1 MKVLF
6 NTSVFYLVLGAV
18 AALALRG
25 FAAQPCVAGASALG
39 AVHPHLIALGFFGF
53 LVATLFALRADFTG
67 ERLFRPFYLVY
78 NVGIV
83 LSAGAL
89 LAKGAALYTNT
100 AGSLDGVRG
109 RGHPGQRARR
119 RRPGVAPG
127 AAEQGGRPRDAADAP
142 SLAPAK
148 FPLSTEWKTGDTC
161 HMAHGTGTRGRGTR
175 ATRRHRLWQSRQ
187 EFVRKTRG

>member
-1 MKVLF
+1 M
-6 NTSVFYLVLGAV
+6 TDPLVERCTHEGIVQHIGLLPGSRRGGGPGA
-18 AALALRG
+18 ARLRGTALR
-25 FAAQPCVAGASALG
+25 CRASALG

-100 AGSLDGVRG
+100 ATQGAWTVYEAVGILGNVLVVVGLALLLVLLSKVVDHVM
-109 RGHPGQRARR
+109 QRTPQA
-119 RRPGVAPG
+119 
-127 AAEQGGRPRDAADAP
+127 
-142 SLAPAK
+142 
-148 FPLSTEWKTGDTC
+148 
-161 HMAHGTGTRGRGTR
+161 
-175 ATRRHRLWQSRQ
+175 
-187 EFVRKTRG
+187 

>member
-39 AVHPHLIALGFFGF
+39 AVHPHLIALGVFGF

-100 AGSLDGVRG
+100 ATQGAWTVYEAVGILGNVLVVVGLALLLVLLSKVVDHVM
-109 RGHPGQRARR
+109 QRTPQA
-119 RRPGVAPG
+119 
-127 AAEQGGRPRDAADAP
+127 
-142 SLAPAK
+142 
-148 FPLSTEWKTGDTC
+148 
-161 HMAHGTGTRGRGTR
+161 
-175 ATRRHRLWQSRQ
+175 
-187 EFVRKTRG
+187 